1 MKYLYLTRHAKSSW
15 DNPGLADIDR
25 PLNGRGKKA
34 APLMGKLIVDR
45 GENPELLI
53 SSPANRAFST
63 AKEFAKEMGC
73 AETNIIVNRAIY
85 GAGAQQLLNLVQ
97 DVDDLYNSIM
107 LFGHNP
113 TFTSFCNMLS
123 GENILNIVTCGV
135 VRIDF
140 EFSSWKNI
148 DFNSGRMI
156 YYEYPKKY
164 TDTQ

>member
-1 MKYLYLTRHAKSSW
+1 MKNLYLTRHAKSSW
-15 DNPGLADIDR
+15 GNPGLADIDR
-25 PLNGRGKKA
+25 PLNCRGKKA

>member
-1 MKYLYLTRHAKSSW
+1 LKNLYLTRHAKSSW
-15 DNPGLADIDR
+15 GNPGLADIDR
-25 PLNGRGKKA
+25 PLNSRGKKA
-34 APLMGKLIVDR
+34 APSMGKLIADK
-45 GENPELLI
+45 GEKPELLI

-63 AKEFAKEMGC
+63 AKVFASAMGLH
-73 AETNIIVNRAIY
+73 ETDVLIKDTIY
-85 GAGAQQLLNLVQ
+85 GAGVHQLLNLVQ

-113 TFTSFCNMLS
+113 TFTSFGNMVS
-123 GENILNIVTCGV
+123 GENIMNIVTCGV

>member
-1 MKYLYLTRHAKSSW
+1 
-15 DNPGLADIDR
+15 
-25 PLNGRGKKA
+25 
-34 APLMGKLIVDR
+34 MGKLIMDR

>member
-1 MKYLYLTRHAKSSW
+1 MKNLYLTRHAKSSW
-15 DNPGLADIDR
+15 GNPGLADIDR
-25 PLNGRGKKA
+25 PLNHRGKKA
-34 APLMGKLIVDR
+34 APLMGKLIMDR

>member
-1 MKYLYLTRHAKSSW
+1 MKNLYLTRHAKSSW
-15 DNPGLADIDR
+15 GNPGLADIDR

-63 AKEFAKEMGC
+63 AKIFASAMGLH
-73 AETNIIVNRAIY
+73 ENDVLIKDTIY
-85 GAGAQQLLNLVQ
+85 GAGVHQLLNLVQ